1 MRNKNAFL
9 VSVLLTTALA
19 ISACGK
25 TAVSG
30 SSVSTQDTV
39 ADTSVEVSAESEATT
54 DSESTIQNNENTET
68 ANTEVKEDKKLELTK
83 SYKTRGDSNPIM
95 TQAFGADPY
104 ALVVDDTIYIYMTAD
119 AFEYEAN
126 GDIKEN
132 SYSKINTIHVVSTKD
147 MKNFEDHGE
156 IKVAG
161 SNGAA
166 KWARNSWAPAAAHKV
181 IDGQDKFFLY
191 FADNGGGI
199 GVLTSDSPTGP
210 FVDPI
215 GKALISRST
224 PNCANVEWLFDPAV
238 LVDDDGSAYIY
249 FGGGVPQ
256 GKIEE
261 PGTGRVCKLG
271 DDMVSLDGDPIAL
284 DVPYLFEDSGIH
296 KIGNKYYYTYCTNW
310 NVDAAGTGK
319 FGFTS
324 GNIAMLESDSPMG
337 PFTYAGKILDNPGTL
352 CGLYG
357 NNHHAVFEFKGD
369 YYIVYHSR
377 LLEKNMGVEHG
388 YRATF
393 INKVRVQDDGRISL
407 ITQTK
412 EGPAQLVC
420 VDPYTV
426 NSAVCVSNMAGTNAV
441 PASTDISYGTMK
453 LGEINTGDFIEITGV
468 DFGSEG
474 ASEVSVTA
482 DIPEGVTG
490 TVYVRADFVNRESV
504 AIISLDASGDQKTFT
519 AKLNTPL
526 TGEHFIY
533 FVFEGESY
541 TVSSWSFSK

>member
-1 MRNKNAFL
+1 MRNNKFIF
-9 VSVLLTTALA
+9 VSAILSVALTLA
-19 ISACGK
+19 ACGPD
-25 TAVSG
+25 ANDN
-30 SSVSTQDTV
+30 SSASVFVNSDLSADDTV
-39 ADTSVEVSAESEATT
+39 VENA
-54 DSESTIQNNENTET
+54 NNI
-68 ANTEVKEDKKLELTK
+68 EVKEDKKLELTK

-119 AFEYEAN
+119 TFEYDASGELKKN
-126 GDIKEN
+126 T
-132 SYSKINTIHVVSTKD
+132 YSTINTIHLVSTKD

-161 SNGAA
+161 PNGAA
-166 KWARNSWAPAAAHKV
+166 KWAKNSWAPAAAHKV
-181 IDGQDKFFLY
+181 IDGKDKFFLY

-199 GVLTSDSPTGP
+199 GVLSADSPIGP

-271 DDMVSLDGDPIAL
+271 DDMISLDGDPVAL

-296 KIGNKYYYTYCTNW
+296 KYGNKYYYTYCTNW
-310 NVDAAGTGK
+310 NVEAEGTKK
-319 FGFTS
+319 FGFVS
-324 GNIAMLESDSPMG
+324 GNIAMLESDNPMG
-337 PFTYAGKILDNPGTL
+337 PFKYKEKILDNPGTL

-357 NNHHAVFEFKGD
+357 NNHHAVFEFNGE

-377 LLEKNMGVEHG
+377 LLEKNMGVEKD

-393 INKVRVQDDGRISL
+393 INQVRVKEDGSIGTIVQS
-407 ITQTK
+407 K
-412 EGPAQLVC
+412 EGPAQLVK
-420 VDPYTV
+420 VNPYST

-441 PASTDISYGTMK
+441 PASTDVSYGTMK

-468 DFGSEG
+468 DFGEEG
-474 ASEVSVTA
+474 ASTVSVTA
-482 DIPEGVTG
+482 DIPDGVTG
-490 TVYVRADFVNRESV
+490 NIYVRADFVNRDNIAVIPLNESGN
-504 AIISLDASGDQKTFT
+504 SKTFT
-519 AKLNTPL
+519 AKLVAPL
-526 TGEHFIY
+526 KGEHFIY

-541 TVSSWSFSK
+541 TVSNWSFSK